1 METEL
6 TRLLGIEHPLI
17 AAPMAGG
24 PTTVDLVVAASEA
37 GALGSIAGAASP
49 PDALREQIRAVRA
62 RTNRPFAVNIFA
74 PVEIPEPDTSHV
86 EALQEFLEPYRER
99 LGVDVAPPRRPSW
112 TALDQLAVV
121 VDERVP
127 IFSFTLGIPP
137 LDELE
142 DTIVLGTANTPEEAA
157 ALEQAG
163 VHAVVAQGMEAGGHR
178 GTFIGTFEDGLVP
191 LVELLPAVLERVRV
205 PVVAAGGIMDGAGIA
220 AALRAGAAGAQ
231 LGTAFLFTNESGA
244 GPGWRRA
251 LRDHETF
258 VSPAYTGRPARG
270 ARTPFLAELD
280 AGPPPLPYPIQRTLF
295 FGLDAS
301 DGYGWYLG
309 GTGAA
314 RARELPAAELVR
326 VLVEETEQALAA

>member
-6 TRLLGIEHPLI
+6 TRLLAIEKPLI

-24 PTTVDLVVAASEA
+24 PTTVDLVVAVCEA
-37 GALGSIAGAASP
+37 GALGSVAGAASP

-62 RTNRPFAVNIFA
+62 RTQRPFAVNVFA
-74 PVEIPEPDTSHV
+74 PVEIPEPDSAQV
-86 EALQEFLEPYRER
+86 QALQDFLEPYRER
-99 LGVDVAPPRRPSW
+99 LGVEPTPPLRPPW

-121 VDERVP
+121 IEERVP
-127 IFSFTLGIPP
+127 VFSFTFGIPP

-142 DTIVLGTANTPEEAA
+142 DTIVLGTANTPDEAA

-178 GTFIGTFEDGLVP
+178 STFIGSFEDGLVP
-191 LVELLPAVLERVRV
+191 LAELLPAVVERVDV
-205 PVVAAGGIMDGAGIA
+205 PVVAAGGIVDGGGIA
-220 AALRAGAAGAQ
+220 AVLRAGAAGAQ
-231 LGTAFLFTNESGA
+231 LGTAFLFADESGA
-244 GPGWRRA
+244 GPAWRRA
-251 LRDHETF
+251 LREHETF

-280 AGPPPLPYPIQRTLF
+280 AGPAPLPYPVQRALF
-295 FGLDAS
+295 FGLDQS

-309 GTGAA
+309 GTNAA

-326 VLVEETEQALAA
+326 VLMAETEQALS